1 LVKRYEYIL
10 FFTTALLIVL
20 FVFLY
25 GRIDGVE
32 KMIFAKTKEEH
43 IAQLN
48 NALKYISQ
56 DIIAD
61 TKTDGNLI
69 SAFNNDTLRLQTE
82 QKLGSLISKN
92 IRYAYVLFR
101 DKKGRYR
108 FLLDGSNEDKAHFYQ
123 KFDLINPSIYNKAYT
138 TQQPQI
144 IKQKK
149 LQNLWLTYIYPIV
162 YKKHTIA
169 LISLDATTHLEHTI
183 CRLISPVKNI
193 FLWLIL
199 FVMLLFLVGIINTI
213 YSLRVQ
219 KKLFIDP
226 LTGLYNRKYL
236 QEIEIKLPLNK
247 YAVSMLDIDH
257 FKVVND
263 TYGHKAGDHVLQE
276 CAKIFERS
284 TRESDIVIR
293 YGGEEFV
300 LLINR
305 RRKDEKNS
313 AYIILERVR
322 EAIKNHLFIYDN
334 TEIRCTISAGLHQE
348 PQKEKDLM
356 SAIKTA
362 DQMLYIAKEKGRNHI
377 EIYSD
382 DHKTQTLDI
391 NITRDAIS
399 EHRVICQ
406 YQQIYDPIQKKILKY
421 EALVRLKNRDGS
433 LVYPNNFLPA
443 LKHTNVYF
451 RLTKEILRINFDRF
465 KKRKDAV
472 SVNLSVSDIMNSSII
487 SFIEQELQSK
497 KELATRITFEVLES
511 DEITNLN
518 KFQKQLN
525 KLRELGCEI
534 AIDDFGSGFANF
546 KMVLDIEANILKIDA
561 SLVKEITQNSKVRRV
576 VKNIILFAKDVNMQ
590 TVAEY
595 VSSKEIYDALLELG
609 VDYMQGFYIA
619 KPILLDEE
627 VYFKK

>member
-1 LVKRYEYIL
+1 
-10 FFTTALLIVL
+10 
-20 FVFLY
+20 VFLY
-25 GRIDGVE
+25 GRINDVE
-32 KMIFAKTKEEH
+32 KMIFSKTKEEH
-43 IAQLN
+43 ISHLN
-48 NALKYISQ
+48 TVLKYISQ
-56 DIIAD
+56 DILED
-61 TKTDGNLI
+61 TQTDGNLLN
-69 SAFNNDTLRLQTE
+69 AFKNDTLRLQTE
-82 QKLGSLISKN
+82 QKLHSLISEN

-108 FLLDGSNEDKAHFYQ
+108 FLLDGSSEDKAHFYQ
-123 KFDLINPSIYNKAYT
+123 KFDLKNPDVYDKAYI
-138 TQQPQI
+138 TQRPQI
-144 IKQKK
+144 IEHQKM
-149 LQNLWLTYIYPIV
+149 QNLWLTCIYPIV
-162 YKKHTIA
+162 YKKHTVA
-169 LISLDATTHLEHTI
+169 LISLDTTTNLEHNI
-183 CRLISPVKNI
+183 QGLINPIKNI

-199 FVMLLFLVGIINTI
+199 FVMLLFLIGIVNTI

-236 QEIEIKLPLNK
+236 QEIELKLPLNK
-247 YAVSMLDIDH
+247 YVVAMIDIDH

-263 TYGHKAGDHVLQE
+263 TYGHKAGDYVLQE
-276 CAKIFERS
+276 CAEIFERS

-300 LLINR
+300 LLINKR
-305 RRKDEKNS
+305 TKDEKNS

-322 EAIKNHLFIYDN
+322 EAVENHLFVYDG
-334 TEIRCTISAGLHQE
+334 TEIRCTVSIGLHQE

-356 SAIKTA
+356 DAIKIA
-362 DQMLYIAKEKGRNHI
+362 DQMLYIAKNKGRNQL
-377 EIYSD
+377 EIYSYN
-382 DHKTQTLDI
+382 HKAQTFDI
-391 NITRDAIS
+391 NITRDAIE

-406 YQQIYDPIQKKILKY
+406 YQQIYDPYQKKILKY

-433 LVYPNNFLPA
+433 LVYPNDFLPA

-451 RLTKEILRINFDRF
+451 RLTKEILRINFERF
-465 KKRKDAV
+465 EKSEYVV
-472 SVNLSVSDIMNSSII
+472 SINLNVGDVMNNDII

-497 KELATRITFEVLES
+497 KELASRITFEVLES
-511 DEITNLN
+511 DEITNIE
-518 KFQKQLN
+518 KFQNQLK
-525 KLRELGCEI
+525 KLQNLGCEI

-561 SLVKEITQNSKVRRV
+561 SLVKEINQNAKVYKV

-590 TVAEY
+590 TVAEF

-619 KPILLDEE
+619 KPISLDE
-627 VYFKK
+627 